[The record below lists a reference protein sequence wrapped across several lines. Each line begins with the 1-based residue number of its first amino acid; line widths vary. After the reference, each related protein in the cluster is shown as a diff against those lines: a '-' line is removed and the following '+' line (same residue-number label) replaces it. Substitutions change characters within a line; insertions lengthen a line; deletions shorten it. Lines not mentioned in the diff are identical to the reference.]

1 MKSQSVNTGWLDQ
14 LDKWLTP
21 VMANLLWVALS
32 LPLITLPA
40 ATAALFATMF
50 YWMYGK
56 QPEMFS
62 QFFVTMRR
70 CWLRSSLVVVLDLLV
85 CGLIVVNLLI
95 FQMMDMTHVLAFL
108 SRSATVFVGLLLVLV
123 NVYVWPLLAVWDVPL
138 RQILS
143 FALQLVFAH
152 PLWSIG
158 VALATLVPPI
168 IASVLL
174 LPAAVMLFG
183 GVSCSAYIACWG
195 TWQVARRYLSAG
207 DLSF

>member
-1 MKSQSVNTGWLDQ
+1 VADASY
-14 LDKWLTP
+14 
-21 VMANLLWVALS
+21 ANLLWVALS
-32 LPLITLPA
+32 LPYYTAA

-62 QFFVTMRR
+62 LFFRTMRR

-85 CGLIVVNLLI
+85 GGLIVVNLLI
-95 FQMMDMTHVLAFL
+95 FQLMDMTHVLAFL

-123 NVYVWPLLAVWDVPL
+123 NVYVWPLLTVWDVPL
-138 RQILS
+138 HQVLS

-152 PLWSIG
+152 PVWSIG
-158 VALATLVPPI
+158 VALAMLAPPI

-174 LPAAVMLFG
+174 LPAAVLLFG
-183 GVSCSAYIACWG
+183 GCPVRPTSP
-195 TWQVARRYLSAG
+195 AG
-207 DLSF
+207 EHGR